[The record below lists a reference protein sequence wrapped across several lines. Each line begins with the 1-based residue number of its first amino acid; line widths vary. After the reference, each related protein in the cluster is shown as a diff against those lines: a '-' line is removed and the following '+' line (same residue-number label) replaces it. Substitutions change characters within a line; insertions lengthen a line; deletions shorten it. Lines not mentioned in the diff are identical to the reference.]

1 MQKIRREILPQDL
14 AMWVYLA
21 ALSVLIIAFRY
32 NLPKWK
38 SYLLFNLFVGLLVYG
53 IRWFF
58 VAPNGW
64 QKFFRHK
71 YFFITSKNSM

>member
-38 SYLLFNLFVGLLVYG
+38 SYLLFNLFVGY
-53 IRWFF
+53 WFMGSAGF
-58 VAPNGW
+58 
-64 QKFFRHK
+64 
-71 YFFITSKNSM
+71 S